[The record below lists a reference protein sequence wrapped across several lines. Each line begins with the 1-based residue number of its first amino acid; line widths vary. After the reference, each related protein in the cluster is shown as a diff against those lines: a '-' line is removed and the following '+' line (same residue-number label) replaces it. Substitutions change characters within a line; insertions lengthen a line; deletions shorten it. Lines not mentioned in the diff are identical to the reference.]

1 MSFFL
6 KFIYFK
12 LFAHVY
18 IYTPSYFRQELS
30 KHTYTLTH
38 IPTEYVGTAFLKD
51 FFNPKPQ
58 MICLAFG
65 QQTRALVFLSLSFCF
80 CRGVSNV

>member
-1 MSFFL
+1 MSFFF

-18 IYTPSYFRQELS
+18 IYTPSYFRQDLS

-38 IPTEYVGTAFLKD
+38 IPTEYVELHF
-51 FFNPKPQ
+51 
-58 MICLAFG
+58 
-65 QQTRALVFLSLSFCF
+65 
-80 CRGVSNV
+80 